1 MKSKIINIL
10 AFIWWF
16 IIWSIFLIKILWVS
30 FLLIISIVISSGLIY
45 LLSKSKNILSIYSII
60 IIITFN
66 IILLIFSIIPVY
78 NKDVDVTWYYYQ
90 NPNIMRIDVKDS
102 DDILSENMARI
113 VIQNSNFFDK
123 KFDLITAPKENIILN
138 SWDTITFVSKSN
150 QLESIINIYLWD
162 GSIIRLLPQSTIK
175 IDKILRDSNDIL
187 NSKTQVTLQKWNIWF
202 RIIRTIFTKDW
213 FNVKTSNWNIV
224 IRWTAWL
231 VNQDDGKT
239 LVYSN
244 DHIIQVENN
253 SWDSEM
259 INKSEIAEMS
269 ELWIKK
275 WSINDYINNIWS
287 NVVSKIKSFENFDK
301 QDLEEYQ
308 KWVINYANTNFS
320 WIFDKQQN
328 LSYLSELKL
337 KFLSMIDKKYEKNY
351 DNYNKYKY
359 INWESSELW
368 TWNEDL
374 IITPLS
380 SDYMNKK
387 LEYLKSK
394 WKNSMEATE
403 SYIINSYNKLVDDGK
418 SINFDKNNFESI
430 INDVKWWNYQNK
442 IESFYNNLMK

>member
-10 AFIWWF
+10 VFAGWF
-16 IIWSIFLIKILWVS
+16 IIWSIFLIKVLWVS
-30 FLLIISIVISSGLIY
+30 FLLIISIIVSSILIY

-78 NKDVDVTWYYYQ
+78 NKDVNVTGYYYQ
-90 NPNIMRIDVKDS
+90 NPNIMRIDIKDS
-102 DDILSENMARI
+102 DDILSENMAKI
-113 VIQNSNFFDK
+113 VIQNPNFFDK

-150 QLESIINIYLWD
+150 QLQSIVNIYLWD

-231 VNQDDGKT
+231 VNQDDWKT

-259 INKSEIAEMS
+259 VNKSEIAEMS

-275 WSINDYINNIWS
+275 WTINDYIDNIWV
-287 NVVSKIKSFENFDK
+287 NIVSKIKSFEEFDK
-301 QDLEEYQ
+301 KDLEEYQ
-308 KWVINYANTNFS
+308 KWVIDYANTNFS
-320 WIFDKQQN
+320 WIFDKQKN
-328 LSYLSELKL
+328 LSYLSEIKL
-337 KFLSMIDKKYEKNY
+337 KFLSMIDSKYEKNY

-359 INWESSELW
+359 INWEDSKIW

-380 SDYMNKK
+380 NDYMNKK
-387 LEYLKSK
+387 LEYLRNK

-403 SYIINSYNKLVDDGK
+403 SYIINSYNKLIDEWK
-418 SINFDKNNFESI
+418 NISFDKNNFERI
-430 INDVKWWNYQNK
+430 IKDVKSWDYQNK
-442 IESFYNNLMK
+442 IENFYNSLMK